1 MSTAFIGLGA
11 NLGDR
16 SATLSAALDRLD
28 RVEGIR
34 VVTRSSF
41 HETAPVG
48 GPAGQPMYLN
58 AAAKLETTL
67 EPHALLSVLQ
77 QIELEFGRQRLE
89 RWGPRTLDL
98 DLLLYDSL
106 VIETPELTLPHPLMH
121 ERPFVL
127 APLAEIA
134 PEGHSQLL

>member
-1 MSTAFIGLGA
+1 VSTAFIGLGA